1 MSKNALALV
10 DCNNRDILFQFLM
23 DKFDRK
29 ASKNEMVSPYDDQL
43 IGKMNFRYDGMEH
56 AMFFTYARSSEYPG
70 MRFRNHKIIYL
81 SLGVNDISSDIF
93 NQICSCFGGFIDYND
108 DMDNGWQKIE
118 RMKLENEAWLAAM
131 QDKFP
136 AEPEPLDVRPEMR
149 QILRIEQPEEE
160 AEESREPKENRRK
173 ENHKQERRRNHQNGT
188 HQNAGEKTER
198 AEKSEQKAE
207 QKNESKAEKKAEPKG
222 EAKQEQKG
230 ERAEKEEQQR
240 RPRNHHRGHRPRG
253 NKDGQKNGEQKPHQK
268 NRQEKTAGTEG
279 QA

>member
-149 QILRIEQPEEE
+149 QILRMDQPEEE
-160 AEESREPKENRRK
+160 AEESRELKENRRK